1 MRRIAL
7 GGVAFLVL
15 LVMAGVAAV
24 ALSPSLQDRIVVRA
38 VVQRLQAGD
47 RTDLLADDVLH
58 ILLCGTGSPM
68 PDPTRA
74 NACAAV
80 IAGGHVVV
88 IDAGPGS
95 WAKLAQA
102 RIPAAAID
110 AVMLTHLHSDHIGG
124 LGEVALQGWVGGRTR
139 PLDIF
144 GPGRPDGIRPPL
156 DAAGHAYGAS
166 GTADVVSGFAEAYDT
181 DSGFRLVHHG
191 ADYLSPDG
199 ARLVAHEIA
208 KPAPDA
214 AVPVYDRDGLKISAF
229 LVNHHPVEPAFGY
242 RIEYKGR
249 VAVISGDTKKVE
261 NMVRFAKDA
270 DLVVHEAL
278 SAHMIG
284 LLARALDEVGDTRR
298 AKLVRDTIDY
308 HTTPVEAAEIAR
320 DAKVRLLVFTHM
332 VPPLQNALMRRIF
345 MRGVAVARGRGETMI
360 GFDGLM
366 VTLPGG
372 GTSIETSR
380 LD

>member
-1 MRRIAL
+1 MKRIAL
-7 GGVAFLVL
+7 GGVALIGL
-15 LVMAGVAAV
+15 LVIAGVAAI

-38 VVQRLQAGD
+38 AAQRLQAGD
-47 RTDLLADDVLH
+47 RTDLLADDALH
-58 ILLCGTGSPM
+58 VLLCGTGSPM

-95 WAKLAQA
+95 WAKLATA

-124 LGEVALQGWVGGRTR
+124 LGEVALQGWVGGRVT
-139 PLDIF
+139 PLDIY
-144 GPGRPDGIRPPL
+144 GPGKPEEIKPLL
-156 DAAGHAYGAS
+156 DAEGDAYGAS
-166 GTADVVSGFAEAYDT
+166 GTAEVVAGFAEAYDT
-181 DSGFRLVHHG
+181 DSGFRLAHHG

-208 KPAPDA
+208 TPAADE

-249 VAVISGDTKKVE
+249 VAVVSGDTKKVE

-270 DLVVHEAL
+270 DLLVHEAL
-278 SAHMIG
+278 SAHMVG
-284 LLARALDEVGDTRR
+284 LLARALDEAGDTRR
-298 AKLVRDTIDY
+298 AKLVRDTVDY

-320 DAKVRLLVFTHM
+320 DANVRLLVFTHM

-345 MRGVAVARGRGETMI
+345 MRGVEAARGDGETKI

-372 GTSIETSR
+372 TASIETSR